1 METTRIVHEVDKM
14 GRIVIPREIRKQLNV
29 DSFEIYMD
37 GEKVILEKHKPTCIF
52 CDSPAES
59 VQYKDCY
66 VCKDCLENLN
76 DIKDTS
82 E

>member
-1 METTRIVHEVDKM
+1 METTKIVHEVDKM
-14 GRIVIPREIRKQLNV
+14 GRIAIPREIRKQLNV
-29 DSFEIYMD
+29 NSFEIYMD

-59 VQYKDCY
+59 VHYKDCY
-66 VCKDCLENLN
+66 VCKDCIENLN
-76 DIKDTS
+76 DIKDTA